1 MRIVFC
7 CCSVV
12 DQSFVYKSVAMQS
25 VRVSER
31 VVLSNDE
38 TSKILKNFIS
48 NYDSTSSSFGINRG
62 GSSSNPSGSEDSA
75 TTGGAKVP
83 EETLFQL
90 KIIKEML
97 KSNQML
103 PH

>member
-1 MRIVFC
+1 
-7 CCSVV
+7 
-12 DQSFVYKSVAMQS
+12 MQS
-25 VRVSER
+25 VQVSER
-31 VVLSNDE
+31 VALSNSE
-38 TSKILKNFIS
+38 ASSILKNFIS
-48 NYDSTSSSFGINRG
+48 NYDRTVAPFGVDRGDSETEPAAATS
-62 GSSSNPSGSEDSA
+62 
-75 TTGGAKVP
+75 GAKVS